1 MKKILWLFC
10 LLLSF
15 TTAALATAEKRVAL
29 VIGNDTY
36 VGVPALEKAANDATA
51 VGRELAKVGFDVMS
65 YTNLD
70 RRGMNQAINKF
81 IEKISGGGV
90 GVLFFAGHGVQLDG
104 RNFLLPVDIR
114 VDKPNDLDDEAI
126 DMLKITE
133 RLTDAKA
140 KLSLLIIDA
149 CRDNPF
155 PKKAGRSI
163 GGTRGLS
170 MPQTPS
176 GTMVVYSAG
185 VNQRALDKLSDEDKN
200 PNGLFT
206 REFLPVI
213 STPGM
218 RIDDAVKKVRS
229 AVIQKAKGVGH
240 DQNPAIYDQTDGD
253 FYFVPVQLQAK
264 SGSHPGSAPAQQI
277 IQSVDPMAIE
287 LSFWDSIKSSGD
299 PSDFKAYLDKYP
311 NGQYAALARN
321 KISSLDKGA
330 AKGRSTDNE
339 SARPPFAITS
349 TALSAPAVHLAP
361 ASGAGSIASKIEEMG
376 TMIYLKIT
384 DLRAAKRN
392 GLLFIQA
399 EVTNSDYKNQQLYY
413 RVKWLDNTGFS
424 VWEDEPWKPMIIY
437 GKQKQLISLVAPT
450 PKATDFKL
458 VLQSPDNKASDSS
471 SGSPF

>member
-1 MKKILWLFC
+1 MKKAIWLLC
-10 LLLSF
+10 LLFGLSH
-15 TTAALATAEKRVAL
+15 AALAAAEKRVAL
-29 VIGNDTY
+29 VIGNDAY
-36 VGVPALEKAANDATA
+36 QGVPKLEKAANDATA
-51 VGRELAKVGFDVMS
+51 VGKELGKVGFEVMS

-70 RRGMNQAINKF
+70 RRSMNQAINKF

-126 DMLKITE
+126 DMLKVTE

-155 PKKAGRSI
+155 PKKSGRSI

-185 VNQRALDKLSDEDKN
+185 VNQQALDKLSDGDKS

-213 STPGM
+213 STPGV

-253 FYFVPVQLQAK
+253 FYFVPAPLQAK
-264 SGSHPGSAPAQQI
+264 GGAQPGGAPAQQI
-277 IQSVDPMAIE
+277 IQAVDPLAVE
-287 LSFWDSIKSSGD
+287 LSFWDSIKGSGD

-311 NGQYAALARN
+311 NGQYSALARN
-321 KISSLDKGA
+321 KIAALDKGT
-330 AKGRSTDNE
+330 AKGRSADNE
-339 SARPPFAITS
+339 PARPAIS
-349 TALSAPAVHLAP
+349 IASAPPSAP
-361 ASGAGSIASKIEEMG
+361 SSGGGSIASKIEEMG
-376 TMIYLKIT
+376 TMTYLKVT

-392 GLLFIQA
+392 GLLNIQA
-399 EVTNSDYKNQQLYY
+399 EVSNTDHKNQQLYY

-424 VWEDEPWKPMIIY
+424 VWEDEPWKPLVIY
-437 GKQKQLISLVAPT
+437 GKQKQLITLVAPT
-450 PKATDFKL
+450 PKASDFRL
-458 VLQSPDNKASDSS
+458 VLQSPENKASDSG

>member
-1 MKKILWLFC
+1 MKTIVWLFC
-10 LLLSF
+10 LLFTLSH
-15 TTAALATAEKRVAL
+15 AALAAAEKRVAL
-29 VIGNDTY
+29 VIGNDAY
-36 VGVPALEKAANDATA
+36 QGVPKLEKAANDARA
-51 VGRELAKVGFDVMS
+51 VGKELAKVGFDVMS

-70 RRGMNQAINKF
+70 RRAMNQAISQF
-81 IEKISGGGV
+81 VDKISGGGV

-104 RNFLLPVDIR
+104 RNFLLPVDIK

-126 DMLKITE
+126 DMLKVTE

-163 GGTRGLS
+163 GGSRGLS

-185 VNQRALDKLSDEDKN
+185 VNQQALDKLSDSDKS

-213 STPGM
+213 STPGI

-253 FYFVPVQLQAK
+253 FYFVPTPLQAK
-264 SGSHPGSAPAQQI
+264 GNASPQQV
-277 IQSVDPMAIE
+277 IQSVDPLAVE
-287 LSFWDSIKSSGD
+287 LSFWDSIKGSGD
-299 PSDFKAYLDKYP
+299 TSDFKAYLDKYP
-311 NGQYAALARN
+311 NGQYSALARN
-321 KISSLDKGA
+321 KLTALDKSA
-330 AKGRSTDNE
+330 AKGRSADGE
-339 SARPPFAITS
+339 PSR
-349 TALSAPAVHLAP
+349 PAVTVASAAP
-361 ASGAGSIASKIEEMG
+361 VFSAAGGGIASKIEELG
-376 TMIYLKIT
+376 TMTYLRIT
-384 DLRAAKRN
+384 DLRATKRN
-392 GLLFIQA
+392 GLLNIQA
-399 EVTNSDYKNQQLYY
+399 EVTNSDSSNQQLYY
-413 RVKWLDNTGFS
+413 RVKWLDGAGFS
-424 VWEDEPWKPMIIY
+424 VWDDEPWKPLVVY

-450 PKATDFKL
+450 PKAADFRL
-458 VLQSPDNKASDSS
+458 VLQSPENKANDSS
-471 SGSPF
+471 NAF

>member
-1 MKKILWLFC
+1 MKNIVWLIC
-10 LLLSF
+10 LLFSF
-15 TTAALATAEKRVAL
+15 SNIVSAAAEKRVAL
-29 VIGNDTY
+29 VIGNDAY
-36 VGVPALEKAANDATA
+36 QGVPKLEKAANDARA
-51 VGRELAKVGFDVMS
+51 VGKELGKVGFEVMS

-70 RRGMNQAINKF
+70 RRAMNQAISQF
-81 IEKISGGGV
+81 IDKISGGGV

-104 RNFLLPVDIR
+104 RNFLLPVDIK

-126 DMLKITE
+126 DMLKVTE

-155 PKKAGRSI
+155 PKKSGRSI

-185 VNQRALDKLSDEDKN
+185 VNQQALDKLSDGDKS

-206 REFLPVI
+206 REFLPAI
-213 STPGM
+213 TMPGV

-253 FYFVPVQLQAK
+253 FYFIPAPLQAK
-264 SGSHPGSAPAQQI
+264 GGPQQSNTP
-277 IQSVDPMAIE
+277 IQAVVQTVDPMTIE
-287 LSFWDSIKSSGD
+287 LSFWDTIKSSGD
-299 PSDFKAYLDKYP
+299 PSDYKAYLDKYP
-311 NGQYAALARN
+311 NGQYSALARN
-321 KISSLDKGA
+321 KLAALDKGA
-330 AKGRSTDNE
+330 AKARSTDNE
-339 SARPPFAITS
+339 PPR
-349 TALSAPAVHLAP
+349 PAVTSNAAP
-361 ASGAGSIASKIEEMG
+361 SSRPSGGGSIASKIEEIGSM
-376 TMIYLKIT
+376 TYLKVT

-392 GLLFIQA
+392 GLLSIQA
-399 EVTNSDYKNQQLYY
+399 EVFNSDSNNQQLYY
-413 RVKWLDNTGFS
+413 RAKWLDSAGFS
-424 VWEDEPWKPMIIY
+424 VWDDEPWKPLVIY
-437 GKQKQLISLVAPT
+437 GNQKQLITLVAPT

-458 VLQSPDNKASDSS
+458 VLQSPENTARNSN
-471 SGSPF
+471 SPF

>member
-1 MKKILWLFC
+1 MRKIVWLFC
-10 LLLSF
+10 LLFSLSH
-15 TTAALATAEKRVAL
+15 AALATAEKRVAL
-29 VIGNDTY
+29 VIGNDAY
-36 VGVPALEKAANDATA
+36 QGVPKLEKAANDATA
-51 VGRELAKVGFDVMS
+51 VGKELAKVGFEVMS

-70 RRGMNQAINKF
+70 RRSMNRAINKF

-126 DMLKITE
+126 DMLKVTE
-133 RLTDAKA
+133 RLADAKA

-155 PKKAGRSI
+155 PKKSGRSI

-185 VNQRALDKLSDEDKN
+185 VNQQALDKLSDGDKS

-206 REFLPVI
+206 REFLPAI
-213 STPGM
+213 TMPGV

-229 AVIQKAKGVGH
+229 TVIQKAKGVGH

-253 FYFVPVQLQAK
+253 FYFIPVQAK
-264 SGSHPGSAPAQQI
+264 SGAQSGGAPAQQVV
-277 IQSVDPMAIE
+277 QQVDPMAVE
-287 LSFWDSIKSSGD
+287 LSFWDSVKGSGD
-299 PSDFKAYLDKYP
+299 PGDFKAYLDKYP
-311 NGQYAALARN
+311 SGQYAALARN
-321 KISSLDKGA
+321 KLAALDKGA
-330 AKGRSTDNE
+330 AKGRSADNE
-339 SARPPFAITS
+339 PSRPPLAV
-349 TALSAPAVHLAP
+349 ASAAP
-361 ASGAGSIASKIEEMG
+361 SSSSGGGIASKIEEMG
-376 TMIYLKIT
+376 VMTYLKVT
-384 DLRAAKRN
+384 DLRAVKRN
-392 GLLFIQA
+392 GLLNIQA
-399 EVTNSDYKNQQLYY
+399 EVTNSDHKNQQLFY
-413 RVKWLDNTGFS
+413 RVKWLDSTGFS
-424 VWEDEPWKPMIIY
+424 VWDDEPWKPLVVY

-458 VLQSPDNKASDSS
+458 VLQSPENNA
-471 SGSPF
+471 SGSSNGGGSLF

>member
-1 MKKILWLFC
+1 MKHSIWLLC
-10 LLLSF
+10 LLCGLSF
-15 TTAALATAEKRVAL
+15 AVPAAAEKRVAL
-29 VIGNDTY
+29 VIGNDAY
-36 VGVPALEKAANDATA
+36 QGVPKLEKAANDARA
-51 VGRELAKVGFDVMS
+51 IGKELEKVGFEVMS

-70 RRGMNQAINKF
+70 RRSMNQAINKF
-81 IEKISGGGV
+81 TEKISGGGV

-104 RNFLLPVDIR
+104 RNFLLPVDIK

-126 DMLKITE
+126 DMLKVTE

-185 VNQRALDKLSDEDKN
+185 VNQQALDKLSDGDKS

-213 STPGM
+213 STPGI

-229 AVIQKAKGVGH
+229 TVIQKAKSVGH

-253 FYFVPVQLQAK
+253 FYFVPTPQGKGGAQLAGTPATAMVQA
-264 SGSHPGSAPAQQI
+264 
-277 IQSVDPMAIE
+277 VDPMAVE
-287 LSFWDSIKSSGD
+287 LSFWDSIKGGSD
-299 PSDFKAYLDKYP
+299 PGDFKAYLDKYP

-321 KISSLDKGA
+321 RVAMLDKGA
-330 AKGRSTDNE
+330 KGRSAE
-339 SARPPFAITS
+339 HEQVVRP
-349 TALSAPAVHLAP
+349 APPAP
-361 ASGAGSIASKIEEMG
+361 ASGGGSIASKIEELGVMSH
-376 TMIYLKIT
+376 LKVT

-392 GLLFIQA
+392 GLLSIQV
-399 EVTNSDYKNQQLYY
+399 EITNTDHNIQQMYY

-424 VWEDEPWKPMIIY
+424 VWDDEPWKPQVIY
-437 GKQKQLISLVAPT
+437 GKQKQLITLVAPT

-458 VLQSPDNKASDSS
+458 VLQSPQNKVEDSS
-471 SGSPF
+471 SGSPFP

>member
-1 MKKILWLFC
+1 MKNAFWLFC
-10 LLLSF
+10 LLLGFSNGVL
-15 TTAALATAEKRVAL
+15 AATEKRVAL
-29 VIGNDTY
+29 VIGNDAY
-36 VGVPALEKAANDATA
+36 QGVPKLEKAANDARA
-51 VGRELAKVGFDVMS
+51 VGKQLAKVGFEVMS

-70 RRGMNQAINKF
+70 RRAMNQAINQF
-81 IEKISGGGV
+81 TDKISGGGV
-90 GVLFFAGHGVQLDG
+90 GVFFYAGHGVQLDG

-126 DMLKITE
+126 DMLKVTD

-155 PKKAGRSI
+155 PKKSGRSI

-185 VNQRALDKLSDEDKN
+185 VNQQALDKLSDSDNN

-206 REFLPVI
+206 REFLPAI
-213 STPGM
+213 TMPGI
-218 RIDDAVKKVRS
+218 RIDDAVRKVRA

-253 FYFVPVQLQAK
+253 FYFVPTPQQAK
-264 SGSHPGSAPAQQI
+264 GGAQPSSASAQTDVQT
-277 IQSVDPMAIE
+277 VDPMAIE
-287 LSFWDSIKSSGD
+287 LSFWDSIKGSGD

-311 NGQYAALARN
+311 SGQYAALARN
-321 KISSLDKGA
+321 KLSSLDKSV
-330 AKGRSTDNE
+330 AKARSTDNE
-339 SARPPFAITS
+339 PPRPVTIASVASSARAT
-349 TALSAPAVHLAP
+349 
-361 ASGAGSIASKIEEMG
+361 GGGSIASKIEEMG
-376 TMIYLKIT
+376 SMTYLKVT

-392 GLLFIQA
+392 GLLNIQA
-399 EVTNSDYKNQQLYY
+399 EVFNSDNNNQQLYY
-413 RVKWLDNTGFS
+413 RVKWLDSTGFS
-424 VWEDEPWKPMIIY
+424 VWDDEPWKPLVIY
-437 GKQKQLISLVAPT
+437 GNQKQLISVVAPT

-458 VLQSPDNKASDSS
+458 VLQSPENNASR
-471 SGSPF
+471 SGPPF

>member
-1 MKKILWLFC
+1 MKKIVWFFC
-10 LLLSF
+10 LLAILF
-15 TTAALATAEKRVAL
+15 TPALAATEKRVAL
-29 VIGNDTY
+29 VIGNDAY
-36 VGVPALEKAANDATA
+36 QGVTKLEKAANDARA
-51 VGRELAKVGFDVMS
+51 VGKELEKVGFEVMS

-70 RRGMNQAINKF
+70 RRSMNQAINKF

-104 RNFLLPVDIR
+104 RNFLLPVDIK

-126 DMLKITE
+126 DMLKVTE

-163 GGTRGLS
+163 GGTRGLA

-185 VNQRALDKLSDEDKN
+185 ANQQALDKLSDGDKS

-206 REFLPVI
+206 REFLPAI
-213 STPGM
+213 TTPGV

-253 FYFVPVQLQAK
+253 FYFV
-264 SGSHPGSAPAQQI
+264 SAPAQAKGGAQTQPVV
-277 IQSVDPMAIE
+277 QSVDPMAIE

-299 PSDFKAYLDKYP
+299 PGDFKAYLDKYP
-311 NGQYAALARN
+311 HGQYAALARN
-321 KISSLDKGA
+321 KLASLEKGV
-330 AKGRSTDNE
+330 AKGRSADNE
-339 SARPPFAITS
+339 HPGAVVVASAAPP
-349 TALSAPAVHLAP
+349 PAN
-361 ASGAGSIASKIEEMG
+361 SGGSIASKIEELGKM
-376 TMIYLKIT
+376 TYLKVT
-384 DLRAAKRN
+384 DLRAVKRN
-392 GLLFIQA
+392 GLLNIQT
-399 EVTNSDYKNQQLYY
+399 EVTNSDNKNQQLYY
-413 RVKWLDNTGFS
+413 RVKWLDNTGLS
-424 VWEDEPWKPMIIY
+424 VWEDEPWKPLIIY
-437 GKQKQLISLVAPT
+437 GKQKQIISLVAPT
-450 PKATDFKL
+450 PKATDFRL
-458 VLQSPDNKASDSS
+458 VLQSPENNGSGSD
-471 SGSPF
+471 SGSPL

>member
-1 MKKILWLFC
+1 MKNIVWLFC
-10 LLLSF
+10 LFF
-15 TTAALATAEKRVAL
+15 TLFHAAQAAAEKRVAL
-29 VIGNDTY
+29 VIGNDAY
-36 VGVPALEKAANDATA
+36 QGVPKLEKAANDARA
-51 VGRELAKVGFDVMS
+51 VGKELAKVGFDVMS

-70 RRGMNQAINKF
+70 RRAMNQAISQF
-81 IEKISGGGV
+81 IDKISGGGV

-104 RNFLLPVDIR
+104 RNFLLPVDIK

-126 DMLKITE
+126 DMLKVTE

-185 VNQRALDKLSDEDKN
+185 VNQQALDKLSDTDKS

-213 STPGM
+213 STPGI

-253 FYFVPVQLQAK
+253 FYFVPAPLQAK
-264 SGSHPGSAPAQQI
+264 GSTSPQQVV
-277 IQSVDPMAIE
+277 QSVDPLAVE
-287 LSFWDSIKSSGD
+287 LSFWDSIKGSSD
-299 PSDFKAYLDKYP
+299 QSDFKAYLDKYP
-311 NGQYAALARN
+311 SGQYSALARN
-321 KISSLDKGA
+321 RLAALDKSV
-330 AKGRSTDNE
+330 AKGRSTE
-339 SARPPFAITS
+339 GEPPRPPLAV
-349 TALSAPAVHLAP
+349 ASATPSVSS
-361 ASGAGSIASKIEEMG
+361 SGGGAIASKIEELGAMS
-376 TMIYLKIT
+376 YLRVT
-384 DLRAAKRN
+384 DLRATKRN
-392 GLLFIQA
+392 GLLNIQA
-399 EVTNSDYKNQQLYY
+399 EVSNSDSANQQLYY
-413 RVKWLDNTGFS
+413 RVKWLDGAGFS
-424 VWEDEPWKPMIIY
+424 VWDDEPWKPLVVY

-450 PKATDFKL
+450 PKAADFRL
-458 VLQSPDNKASDSS
+458 VLQSPENKANDSSS
-471 SGSPF
+471 SGSSF